1 MPPAHGGRARRPA
14 AVRTTARRAAGPEVS
29 DRRSR
34 CVPPPYPPLHLG
46 MDGMGRQFSPIMM
59 GDSLRL
65 HRRLAVG
72 LAARAATTRFPRD
85 LCPQTP
91 RISRVLGGCY
101 FSSAS
106 LPQGALLAGTHPPTR
121 QCAMS
126 HVCSWPLLSSALV
139 LSGGYYVLLCTS
151 TESRVGVRVWT
162 AASCV
167 HPWFASTPSLHACV
181 RSGVLGPQLL
191 LADKK

>member
-1 MPPAHGGRARRPA
+1 
-14 AVRTTARRAAGPEVS
+14 
-29 DRRSR
+29 
-34 CVPPPYPPLHLG
+34 
-46 MDGMGRQFSPIMM
+46 MGRQFSPIRM

-106 LPQGALLAGTHPPTR
+106 LPQGALLAGMAPLTGSAKL
-121 QCAMS
+121 QLEAFLALA
-126 HVCSWPLLSSALV
+126 CSVTLPAAV
-139 LSGGYYVLLCTS
+139 LAKLKTETELTL
-151 TESRVGVRVWT
+151 ESRPTHMHGIHR
-162 AASCV
+162 
-167 HPWFASTPSLHACV
+167 PSG
-181 RSGVLGPQLL
+181 RR
-191 LADKK
+191 